1 MLAIVSPTRRKVH
14 AVSAQW
20 PVDRKINLVMEGLR
34 RQRPVVQLCREAGV
48 STAHYYRWRQQ
59 FLDAARAGLAD
70 PEAEPGTLEERIQQ
84 LEAENANLRV
94 QVRIFQD
101 VCVAD

>member
-1 MLAIVSPTRRKVH
+1 VLTMMSPARRKAHTV
-14 AVSAQW
+14 AAQW
-20 PVDRKINLVMEGLR
+20 PVDRKINLVIEGLR
-34 RQRPVVQLCREAGV
+34 GQRPVAQICREAGI
-48 STAHYYRWRQQ
+48 STAHYYRWRQR
-59 FLDAARAGLAD
+59 FLDAARAGLTD
-70 PEAEPGTLEERIQQ
+70 SEAASGTLQERIQQ

>member
-1 MLAIVSPTRRKVH
+1 MLAMMSPTRRKVH
-14 AVSAQW
+14 AVAAQW
-20 PVDRKINLVMEGLR
+20 PVDRKINLVIEGLR
-34 RQRPVVQLCREAGV
+34 RQRPVAQLCREAGI
-48 STAHYYRWRQQ
+48 STAHYYRWRHR

-70 PEAEPGTLEERIQQ
+70 PEAAPGTLKERIQQ
-84 LEAENANLRV
+84 LEVENASLRV

>member
-14 AVSAQW
+14 AVAAQW
-20 PVDRKINLVMEGLR
+20 PVDRKINLVIEGLR
-34 RQRPVVQLCREAGV
+34 RQRPVAQLCREAGV

-59 FLDAARAGLAD
+59 FLDAARAGLAE
-70 PEAEPGTLEERIQQ
+70 PETAPGILKERIQQ
-84 LEAENANLRV
+84 LEAENASLRIKM
-94 QVRIFQD
+94 QIFQD

>member
-1 MLAIVSPTRRKVH
+1 MLATISHTRRKVP
-14 AVSAQW
+14 APSAQW
-20 PVDRKINLVMEGLR
+20 PVDRKINLVIEGLR
-34 RQRPVVQLCREAGV
+34 GQRPVAQLCREAGV
-48 STAHYYRWRQQ
+48 STAHYYRWRQR

-70 PEAEPGTLEERIQQ
+70 PGTEPSTLKERIQQ
-84 LEAENANLRV
+84 LEAENASLRV